1 MKEYRVDLHL
11 HTCLSPCGSLEMSP
25 QRIVETA
32 LERGLDA
39 IAVTPEGK
47 RSYDCNSMNNLSFH
61 ITDITANSIRA
72 NASEI
77 GLSVEEQDT
86 RIVIRIT
93 DNGSGMDAETAR
105 RVTNPFYTTRT
116 TRKVGLGLPFLIQN
130 AEQTGGSVTLTS
142 EPGKGTE
149 VRAVFHSDHI
159 DCPPWGDLPGTVA
172 LLITGNPEINVC
184 FEYRS
189 GETGYS
195 ISTNEIKE
203 ILDGVPLSYPKV
215 MLLIKEMI
223 KENIRS

>member
-1 MKEYRVDLHL
+1 MR
-11 HTCLSPCGSLEMSP
+11 TILEIIGTAVVVGLAGGAVGYLVRKNVAEGKIATAEE
-25 QRIVETA
+25 QAIRIV
-32 LERGLDA
+32 
-39 IAVTPEGK
+39 
-47 RSYDCNSMNNLSFH
+47 
-61 ITDITANSIRA
+61 
-72 NASEI
+72 
-77 GLSVEEQDT
+77 QD
-86 RIVIRIT
+86 
-93 DNGSGMDAETAR
+93 
-105 RVTNPFYTTRT
+105 
-116 TRKVGLGLPFLIQN
+116 

-142 EPGKGTE
+142 EPGKGTK

-203 ILDGVPLSYPKV
+203 ILDGVPLSHPKV